1 MISYD
6 VIGDYMS
13 DLDDVRKRIEKRKR
27 PLNDHNFKKLYN
39 GMVRLMVM
47 MIVVLGSL
55 IVLKNPELEQKI
67 FNQKYLQQLITFV
80 SQSVLDFLPE
90 DVKVSQELQYTL
102 IKDDYYKGTGNQV
115 LAMNNGKVID
125 VKKQQV
131 TILDENGT
139 EITFSKL
146 KDIQVKKFQKIK
158 QGDTIALYQQKFKM
172 IFEYLPRAYDNG
184 PNDPVAREKMGNAAT
199 MAGMAFANAFL
210 GICHSMAHKLGA
222 FHHIPHGIANALMLE
237 EIMRF
242 NASEVPTKMGTFSQ
256 YDHPHTLARYAEVAD
271 YLGFGGKTD
280 EEKLENLIKGIN
292 ELKEKI
298 GIKKT
303 IKDYGVDEKVF
314 LDTLDEMVEQ
324 AFDDQCTGANPRYP
338 LMKEIKEMYLR
349 AYYGK

>member
-115 LAMNNGKVID
+115 LAMNNG
-125 VKKQQV
+125 
-131 TILDENGT
+131 T

-146 KDIQVKKFQKIK
+146 KDIQVKTFQKIK

-172 IFEYLPRAYDNG
+172 IFEYLGKQITYQ
-184 PNDPVAREKMGNAAT
+184 E
-199 MAGMAFANAFL
+199 
-210 GICHSMAHKLGA
+210 
-222 FHHIPHGIANALMLE
+222 
-237 EIMRF
+237 
-242 NASEVPTKMGTFSQ
+242 
-256 YDHPHTLARYAEVAD
+256 
-271 YLGFGGKTD
+271 YLG
-280 EEKLENLIKGIN
+280 
-292 ELKEKI
+292 
-298 GIKKT
+298 
-303 IKDYGVDEKVF
+303 
-314 LDTLDEMVEQ
+314 M
-324 AFDDQCTGANPRYP
+324 
-338 LMKEIKEMYLR
+338 
-349 AYYGK
+349 

>member
-13 DLDDVRKRIEKRKR
+13 DLDDVRKHIEKRKR

-172 IFEYLPRAYDNG
+172 IFEYLGKQITYQ
-184 PNDPVAREKMGNAAT
+184 E
-199 MAGMAFANAFL
+199 
-210 GICHSMAHKLGA
+210 
-222 FHHIPHGIANALMLE
+222 
-237 EIMRF
+237 
-242 NASEVPTKMGTFSQ
+242 
-256 YDHPHTLARYAEVAD
+256 
-271 YLGFGGKTD
+271 YLG
-280 EEKLENLIKGIN
+280 
-292 ELKEKI
+292 
-298 GIKKT
+298 
-303 IKDYGVDEKVF
+303 
-314 LDTLDEMVEQ
+314 M
-324 AFDDQCTGANPRYP
+324 
-338 LMKEIKEMYLR
+338 
-349 AYYGK
+349 

>member
-125 VKKQQV
+125 
-131 TILDENGT
+131 ENGT

-146 KDIQVKKFQKIK
+146 KDIQVKTFQKIK

-172 IFEYLPRAYDNG
+172 IFEYLGKQITYQ
-184 PNDPVAREKMGNAAT
+184 E
-199 MAGMAFANAFL
+199 
-210 GICHSMAHKLGA
+210 
-222 FHHIPHGIANALMLE
+222 
-237 EIMRF
+237 
-242 NASEVPTKMGTFSQ
+242 
-256 YDHPHTLARYAEVAD
+256 
-271 YLGFGGKTD
+271 YLG
-280 EEKLENLIKGIN
+280 
-292 ELKEKI
+292 
-298 GIKKT
+298 
-303 IKDYGVDEKVF
+303 
-314 LDTLDEMVEQ
+314 M
-324 AFDDQCTGANPRYP
+324 
-338 LMKEIKEMYLR
+338 
-349 AYYGK
+349 

>member
-13 DLDDVRKRIEKRKR
+13 DLDDVRKRKNEAVFEYTEKF
-27 PLNDHNFKKLYN
+27 DHAKIDASNFKKLYN

-115 LAMNNGKVID
+115 LAMNDGKVID

-172 IFEYLPRAYDNG
+172 IFEYLGKQITYQ
-184 PNDPVAREKMGNAAT
+184 E
-199 MAGMAFANAFL
+199 
-210 GICHSMAHKLGA
+210 
-222 FHHIPHGIANALMLE
+222 
-237 EIMRF
+237 
-242 NASEVPTKMGTFSQ
+242 
-256 YDHPHTLARYAEVAD
+256 
-271 YLGFGGKTD
+271 YLG
-280 EEKLENLIKGIN
+280 
-292 ELKEKI
+292 
-298 GIKKT
+298 
-303 IKDYGVDEKVF
+303 
-314 LDTLDEMVEQ
+314 M
-324 AFDDQCTGANPRYP
+324 
-338 LMKEIKEMYLR
+338 
-349 AYYGK
+349 

>member
-146 KDIQVKKFQKIK
+146 KDIQVNKFQKIK
-158 QGDTIALYQQKFKM
+158 QGDTIAL
-172 IFEYLPRAYDNG
+172 
-184 PNDPVAREKMGNAAT
+184 
-199 MAGMAFANAFL
+199 
-210 GICHSMAHKLGA
+210 
-222 FHHIPHGIANALMLE
+222 
-237 EIMRF
+237 
-242 NASEVPTKMGTFSQ
+242 
-256 YDHPHTLARYAEVAD
+256 
-271 YLGFGGKTD
+271 
-280 EEKLENLIKGIN
+280 
-292 ELKEKI
+292 
-298 GIKKT
+298 
-303 IKDYGVDEKVF
+303 
-314 LDTLDEMVEQ
+314 
-324 AFDDQCTGANPRYP
+324 
-338 LMKEIKEMYLR
+338 
-349 AYYGK
+349 

>member
-47 MIVVLGSL
+47 MIVVLG
-55 IVLKNPELEQKI
+55 
-67 FNQKYLQQLITFV
+67 
-80 SQSVLDFLPE
+80 FLPE

-146 KDIQVKKFQKIK
+146 KDIQVKTFQKIK

-172 IFEYLPRAYDNG
+172 IFEYLGKQITYQ
-184 PNDPVAREKMGNAAT
+184 E
-199 MAGMAFANAFL
+199 
-210 GICHSMAHKLGA
+210 
-222 FHHIPHGIANALMLE
+222 
-237 EIMRF
+237 
-242 NASEVPTKMGTFSQ
+242 
-256 YDHPHTLARYAEVAD
+256 
-271 YLGFGGKTD
+271 YLG
-280 EEKLENLIKGIN
+280 
-292 ELKEKI
+292 
-298 GIKKT
+298 
-303 IKDYGVDEKVF
+303 
-314 LDTLDEMVEQ
+314 M
-324 AFDDQCTGANPRYP
+324 
-338 LMKEIKEMYLR
+338 
-349 AYYGK
+349 

>member
-39 GMVRLMVM
+39 GMVR
-47 MIVVLGSL
+47 
-55 IVLKNPELEQKI
+55 
-67 FNQKYLQQLITFV
+67 

-146 KDIQVKKFQKIK
+146 KDIQVNKFQKIK

-172 IFEYLPRAYDNG
+172 IFEYL
-184 PNDPVAREKMGNAAT
+184 
-199 MAGMAFANAFL
+199 
-210 GICHSMAHKLGA
+210 
-222 FHHIPHGIANALMLE
+222 
-237 EIMRF
+237 
-242 NASEVPTKMGTFSQ
+242 
-256 YDHPHTLARYAEVAD
+256 
-271 YLGFGGKTD
+271 GKQITYQ
-280 EEKLENLIKGIN
+280 EYCNS
-292 ELKEKI
+292 
-298 GIKKT
+298 
-303 IKDYGVDEKVF
+303 
-314 LDTLDEMVEQ
+314 
-324 AFDDQCTGANPRYP
+324 
-338 LMKEIKEMYLR
+338 
-349 AYYGK
+349 